1 MEGATRNQADQR
13 NMSTNQDEHKDIP
26 AKQTRG
32 ASSAEQKDADAQQS
46 TTPKEEQKQALT
58 RQQRTDRWFQI
69 VTAIMLGVVA
79 LATAWSG
86 YQATR
91 WAGEQST
98 LYAEASAL
106 RVEST
111 RAATRAGQLRLNDS
125 ISINNWLNA
134 YVQGHTQLATIFQ
147 RRFSPELQVAF
158 AAWMA
163 TNPFTNPN
171 APPGPLFMPQYQVSQ
186 DTLANS
192 LDAQAEA
199 TFAQGQA
206 AKEQGDAYV
215 LNTVFLATVLF
226 LTAIA
231 ENFTWNWIRA
241 VILAIGLVMLVF
253 GTYHLIVFPII

>member
-1 MEGATRNQADQR
+1 
-13 NMSTNQDEHKDIP
+13 MSETKDEEPEII
-26 AKQTRG
+26 TV
-32 ASSAEQKDADAQQS
+32 QS
-46 TTPKEEQKQALT
+46 TPASNKEQKQPLT
-58 RQQRTDRWFQI
+58 RQERTDRWFQV

-79 LATAWSG
+79 VATAWSG

-98 LYAEASAL
+98 LYAQASAL

-111 RAATRAGQLRLNDS
+111 RVSTLAGQYKLYDS
-125 ISINNWLNA
+125 IIVNNWINA
-134 YVQGHTQLATIFQ
+134 YVQGNTKLAKIFE
-147 RRFSPELQVAF
+147 RRFRPELQVAF

-171 APPGPLFMPQYQVSQ
+171 APPGPLFMPQYKVSQ
-186 DTLANS
+186 DALANQ
-192 LDAQAEA
+192 LDAQAAA
-199 TFAQGQA
+199 TFDKGQA

-231 ENFTWNWIRA
+231 ENFTWNRIRA
-241 VILAIGLVMLVF
+241 VILVIGLVMLLF
-253 GTYHLIVFPII
+253 GVYHLIIYPII

>member
-1 MEGATRNQADQR
+1 M
-13 NMSTNQDEHKDIP
+13 
-26 AKQTRG
+26 
-32 ASSAEQKDADAQQS
+32 SAERTRETSDAEQQVVHAQQS
-46 TTPKEEQKQALT
+46 TTPKEKQKQPLT
-58 RQQRTDRWFQI
+58 RQQRIDRRFQV

-91 WAGEQST
+91 WTGEQST

-111 RAATRAGQLRLNDS
+111 HASTLAGQYKLSDS
-125 ISINNWLNA
+125 IMVNNWLNA
-134 YVQGHTQLATIFQ
+134 YTQGNTKLANIFQ

-158 AAWMA
+158 EAWMA

-171 APPGPLFMPQYQVSQ
+171 APPGPLFMPQYKVSQ
-186 DTLANS
+186 DELANR
-192 LDAQAEA
+192 LDAQAAA
-199 TFAQGQA
+199 TFDKGQA

-231 ENFTWNWIRA
+231 ENFTWSWIRA
-241 VILAIGLVMLVF
+241 AILAIGLVMLVF
-253 GTYHLIVFPII
+253 GMYHLIVFPII

>member
-1 MEGATRNQADQR
+1 
-13 NMSTNQDEHKDIP
+13 MSTSKE
-26 AKQTRG
+26 
-32 ASSAEQKDADAQQS
+32 EQEDTSAQQS
-46 TTPKEEQKQALT
+46 IPESIPESVKENNKPLT
-58 RQQRTDRWFQI
+58 RQVRTDRWFQV

-79 LATAWSG
+79 VATAWSG

-98 LYAEASAL
+98 LYAQASAL

-111 RAATRAGQLRLNDS
+111 RVSTLAGQYKLYDS
-125 ISINNWLNA
+125 IIVNNWINA
-134 YVQGHTQLATIFQ
+134 YTQGNTKLAKIYQ
-147 RRFSPELQVAF
+147 KRFRPELQVAF
-158 AAWMA
+158 AAWIA

-171 APPGPLFMPQYQVSQ
+171 APPGPLFMPQYKVSQ
-186 DTLANS
+186 DALANQ
-192 LDAQAEA
+192 LDIQAA
-199 TFAQGQA
+199 TTFDKGQA

-231 ENFTWNWIRA
+231 ENFQWNQIRA

-253 GTYHLIVFPII
+253 GIYHLIIYPII

>member
-1 MEGATRNQADQR
+1 
-13 NMSTNQDEHKDIP
+13 MST
-26 AKQTRG
+26 
-32 ASSAEQKDADAQQS
+32 S
-46 TTPKEEQKQALT
+46 KEEQEGAYTQESTTVASGEQGDVSTQQASSDSNEKQKEPLT
-58 RQQRTDRWFQI
+58 SQQRTDRWFQV

-98 LYAEASAL
+98 LYAEASTL

-111 RAATRAGQLRLNDS
+111 RASNLAGQYKLYDA
-125 ISINNWLNA
+125 ISVNNWINV
-134 YVQGHTQLATIFQ
+134 YVQGNTKLAKIFQ
-147 RRFSPELQVAF
+147 RRFTPELQVAF

-163 TNPFTNPN
+163 TDPFTNPN
-171 APPGPLFMPQYQVSQ
+171 APPGPLLMPQYKVSQ
-186 DTLANS
+186 DALANQ
-192 LDAQAEA
+192 LDVQAA
-199 TFAQGQA
+199 VTFDKGQA

-231 ENFTWNWIRA
+231 ENFQWNRIRA
-241 VILAIGLVMLVF
+241 VILAIGLVMLLY
-253 GTYHLIVFPII
+253 GIYHLIIFPII